1 MPFTKGDK
9 NINRNGRKKGT
20 PNKVTTEIRTKIE
33 ALIYEQTE
41 NINED
46 LMKLTPKDRVRAY
59 TELLKYVIPT
69 KKDIEVKDNT
79 PETLQRFLELDE
91 NEIRTRLSID

>member
-1 MPFTKGDK
+1 MPFKEGHIKTG
-9 NINRNGRKKGT
+9 GRKKGT

-33 ALIYEQTE
+33 ALIYEHTE

>member
-1 MPFTKGDK
+1 MPFKEGHIKTG
-9 NINRNGRKKGT
+9 GRKKGT

-33 ALIYEQTE
+33 ALIYEHTE
-41 NINED
+41 TINED

-79 PETLQRFLELDE
+79 PETLQRFLDLDE